1 MTELERQELKT
12 FAWAAPLVLPMIER
26 RKANALARL
35 MVDFKAGKT
44 DNLTIVAELNVL
56 NDLEREII
64 QKQQEFQQMESR
76 NVRTT

>member
-1 MTELERQELKT
+1 
-12 FAWAAPLVLPMIER
+12 MIER